1 MGKLVKCKSC
11 GAEIAKSAKT
21 CPQCGAKRK
30 RSVLGVILVVLGV
43 LIVIGAIGSTASNDG
58 PKKVGETDPAGPVES
73 TTPIESTAPEQT
85 VFTVGDQVEF
95 DDVIVSLD
103 NVRESS
109 GSTYNKPSDGNVF
122 LLCEFT
128 IENNSTKDLS
138 ISSMLCFSAY
148 VDDFSTNMSLSALI
162 EKNGQQLDGAVA
174 AGKKMNG
181 EIGYEVPA
189 DYKTLEIHFTPDF
202 WSGDDIV
209 FTYSK

>member
-11 GAEIAKSAKT
+11 GAEIAKSAKV

-30 RSVLGVILVVLGV
+30 SSALKVVLVVLGV
-43 LIVIGAIGSTASNDG
+43 LIVMGAIGSMWSDNE
-58 PKKVGETDPAGPVES
+58 PKKIGEANPTAQAES
-73 TTPIESTAPEQT
+73 KAPEQT
-85 VFTVGDQVEF
+85 VFYVGDKVELNH
-95 DDVIVSLD
+95 VIVTLE

-122 LLCEFT
+122 VLCEFT
-128 IENNSTKDLS
+128 IENNSEKDLA

-162 EKNGQQLDGAVA
+162 EKSGEQLDGTVA
-174 AGKKMNG
+174 AGKKMKG

-189 DYKTLEIHFTPDF
+189 DYETLEIRFIPDF
-202 WSGDDIV
+202 WSGNDII
-209 FTYSK
+209 FSYSK